1 MGSFLFLTPS
11 IFAGNVNEKKAQTF
25 LSGLRGK
32 GSKEPTLT
40 ALFICLIGQV

>member
-1 MGSFLFLTPS
+1 MGSFLLVTKQ
-11 IFAGNVNEKKAQTF
+11 KKAQTF

-32 GSKEPTLT
+32 GSEEPTLT

>member
-1 MGSFLFLTPS
+1 MSSFFFHHSLVVD
-11 IFAGNVNEKKAQTF
+11 IGNEKKAQTF